1 MFSVASLTA
10 LATSKVAAYA
20 GMGVAGCATAF
31 VLKKIPNK
39 TIKAKFGSWMYS
51 LGVLCTLG
59 MGKWKWTKNVWNK
72 TIEPYFVDAIDNIL
86 VTGIAK
92 FVDGLR
98 SDN

>member
-1 MFSVASLTA
+1 MLATLTA
-10 LATSKVAAYA
+10 LATKQVAVYA
-20 GMGVAGCATAF
+20 GMGVAGVVTAF

-59 MGKWKWTKNVWNK
+59 LGKWKWTKKVWNK
-72 TIEPYFVDAIDNIL
+72 TIEPYCIDAIDNIL

-92 FVDGLR
+92 FVEGLR
-98 SDN
+98 SDNA

>member
-1 MFSVASLTA
+1 MLASLTA
-10 LATSKVAAYA
+10 LATKQVAVYA
-20 GMGVAGCATAF
+20 GMGVAGVVTAF

-59 MGKWKWTKNVWNK
+59 LGKWKWTKKVWNK

-86 VTGIAK
+86 VTGISK